1 MLGMNGNLLSLISM
15 QKVLRTRPAKGKI
28 ANKNKWNI
36 VSLILKI
43 LSFAKSDA
51 TKSIRIPVRVDIV
64 APRIL
69 ILCRLL
75 FILSYF
81 EIFLPCNPVN
91 HPTRGKMNDMTNM
104 ETYARVSFGS
114 SDVI

>member
-43 LSFAKSDA
+43 LSFAKVMRQKA
-51 TKSIRIPVRVDIV
+51 
-64 APRIL
+64 L
-69 ILCRLL
+69 E
-75 FILSYF
+75 FQ
-81 EIFLPCNPVN
+81 
-91 HPTRGKMNDMTNM
+91 
-104 ETYARVSFGS
+104 
-114 SDVI
+114 